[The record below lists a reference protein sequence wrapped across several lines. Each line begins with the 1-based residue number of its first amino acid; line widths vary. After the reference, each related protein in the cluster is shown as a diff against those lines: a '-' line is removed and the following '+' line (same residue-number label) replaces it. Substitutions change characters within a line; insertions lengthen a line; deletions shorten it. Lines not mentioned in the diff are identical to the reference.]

1 MSLIM
6 SKHML
11 NYENFRKVN
20 EALPVI
26 RLEEHYGES
35 LINCIYR
42 TSSTSSISID
52 DFFLS
57 CLKDWVV
64 NNFYHAETFE
74 EDINEYLSS
83 INIVQEVDID
93 FSKKVSE
100 VSMQRSDYFL
110 KDLKSI
116 EIDFSDAKQYITY
129 IDGPYEHLG
138 VLQTA
143 GGFYAFFMYMG

>member
-1 MSLIM
+1 MN
-6 SKHML
+6 KHNL
-11 NYENFRKVN
+11 NYENFKKIN
-20 EALPVI
+20 AALPVI
-26 RLEEHYGES
+26 RLEENYGES

-42 TSSTSSISID
+42 STSLDID

-57 CLKDWVV
+57 CLKEWIV
-64 NNFYHAETFE
+64 NNFYHEDTFE
-74 EDINEYLSS
+74 EDVNEYLSS

-93 FSKKVSE
+93 FSKRVSN
-100 VSMQRSDYFL
+100 VSMQRSDYFI

-116 EIDFSDAKQYITY
+116 EIDFSTAKQYITY

-138 VLQTA
+138 ILQTA

>member
-1 MSLIM
+1 MN
-6 SKHML
+6 KHNL
-11 NYENFRKVN
+11 NYENFKKTN
-20 EALPVI
+20 AALPVI
-26 RLEEHYGES
+26 RLEENYGES

-42 TSSTSSISID
+42 STSLDID

-57 CLKDWVV
+57 CLKEWIV
-64 NNFYHAETFE
+64 NNFYHEDTFE
-74 EDINEYLSS
+74 EDVNEYLSS

-93 FSKKVSE
+93 FSKRVSN
-100 VSMQRSDYFL
+100 VSMQRSNYFI

-116 EIDFSDAKQYITY
+116 EIDFSAAKQYITY

-138 VLQTA
+138 ILQTA

>member
-1 MSLIM
+1 MN
-6 SKHML
+6 KHNL
-11 NYENFRKVN
+11 NYENFKKIN
-20 EALPVI
+20 AALPVI
-26 RLEEHYGES
+26 RLEENYGES

-42 TSSTSSISID
+42 STSLDID

-57 CLKDWVV
+57 CLKEWIV
-64 NNFYHAETFE
+64 NNFYHEDTFE
-74 EDINEYLSS
+74 EDVNEYLSS

-93 FSKKVSE
+93 FSKRVSN
-100 VSMQRSDYFL
+100 VSMQRSNYFI

-116 EIDFSDAKQYITY
+116 EIDFSAAKQYITY

-138 VLQTA
+138 ILQTA

>member
-1 MSLIM
+1 MN
-6 SKHML
+6 KHNL
-11 NYENFRKVN
+11 NYENFKKIN
-20 EALPVI
+20 AALPVI
-26 RLEEHYGES
+26 RLEENYGES

-42 TSSTSSISID
+42 STSLDID

-57 CLKDWVV
+57 CLKEWIV
-64 NNFYHAETFE
+64 NNFYHEDTFE
-74 EDINEYLSS
+74 EDVNEYLSS

-93 FSKKVSE
+93 FSKRVSN
-100 VSMQRSDYFL
+100 VSMQRSDYFI

-116 EIDFSDAKQYITY
+116 EIDFSAAKQYITY

-138 VLQTA
+138 ILQTA

>member
-1 MSLIM
+1 MNELN
-6 SKHML
+6 L

-20 EALPVI
+20 EELPII

-42 TSSTSSISID
+42 STNLSID
-52 DFFLS
+52 NFFLS

-64 NNFYHAETFE
+64 NNFYHEATFE

-116 EIDFSDAKQYITY
+116 EIDFADAKQYVTY

>member
-1 MSLIM
+1 MNN
-6 SKHML
+6 HAL
-11 NYENFRKVN
+11 NLEYFKKVN
-20 EALPVI
+20 EALPII

-42 TSSTSSISID
+42 TSSLSID

-74 EDINEYLSS
+74 EDVNEYLSS
-83 INIVQEVDID
+83 INILQEVGID
-93 FSKKVSE
+93 FSRKVSE
-100 VSMQRSDYFL
+100 VSMQRSDYFI

-116 EIDFSDAKQYITY
+116 EIDFAAAKQYITY

-138 VLQTA
+138 ILQTA

>member
-1 MSLIM
+1 MN
-6 SKHML
+6 KHNL
-11 NYENFRKVN
+11 NYQNFKKIN
-20 EALPVI
+20 AALPVI
-26 RLEEHYGES
+26 RLEENYGES

-42 TSSTSSISID
+42 STSLDID

-57 CLKDWVV
+57 CLKEWIV
-64 NNFYHAETFE
+64 NNFYHEDTFE
-74 EDINEYLSS
+74 EDVNEYLSS

-93 FSKKVSE
+93 FSKRVSN
-100 VSMQRSDYFL
+100 VSMQRSDYFI

-116 EIDFSDAKQYITY
+116 EIDFSAAKQYITY

-138 VLQTA
+138 ILQTV

>member
-11 NYENFRKVN
+11 NYENFTKVS

-42 TSSTSSISID
+42 TSSLSID

-64 NNFYHAETFE
+64 NNFYYAETFE
-74 EDINEYLSS
+74 EDVNEYLSS
-83 INIVQEVDID
+83 INILQEVGID
-93 FSKKVSE
+93 FSRKVSE

-116 EIDFSDAKQYITY
+116 EIDFSAAKQYITY

-138 VLQTA
+138 ILQTA
-143 GGFYAFFMYMG
+143 EGFYAFFMYMG

>member
-1 MSLIM
+1 M
-6 SKHML
+6 
-11 NYENFRKVN
+11 
-20 EALPVI
+20 PVI

-42 TSSTSSISID
+42 STSLDID

-57 CLKDWVV
+57 CLKAWIVD
-64 NNFYHAETFE
+64 NFYHEDTFE
-74 EDINEYLSS
+74 EDVNEYLSS

-93 FSKKVSE
+93 FSKRVSN
-100 VSMQRSDYFL
+100 VSMQRSDYFI

-116 EIDFSDAKQYITY
+116 EIDFSAAKQYITY

-138 VLQTA
+138 ILQTA